1 MVRVALREGAKV
13 PFLCSGTHPAFTDQ
27 TIWACAQN
35 DAGTSGTVV
44 VEAALAC
51 AGITQASTA
60 RARNIRRRPM
70 LPRIS
75 DDLQVA
81 LSDSVTRRN
90 LSVRLPQRRSG
101 RHLLII
107 VVSSARYPSGS
118 MKTLPTSDLAHTLI
132 ALAAILLCAH
142 GMGSLFVRFRQPRAI
157 GEVLGGL
164 LLGATVLG
172 WLSPSA
178 QAWIFPTGGSTP
190 VILSAVYQLGLL
202 LLLFIAGSELRT
214 VFHRGERRTVAAVF
228 VAGTT
233 IPFVAGLG
241 ISQMIDQRSLWGPN
255 GNTTSFVLVFSIAL
269 AITSI
274 PVISRIMHDLGIL
287 DTAFARVVLGV
298 AVLEDLVLY
307 VVLAT
312 AIGFA
317 GTTSA
322 ALFGLPSALGI
333 TTGSQADLAYH
344 VTATLAFLAAFL
356 VAGPPA
362 YRWIGSLQLNVIH
375 RATPIA
381 HQLTFML
388 LTTAAA
394 LMLGLEAFFGAFVA
408 GIIVAATES
417 KPSQATLAIRSFSL
431 AFFIPVYFAGIG
443 LGLDLIHGFDVVF
456 FIGFLLAAC
465 FIKAT
470 SVYLGAR
477 AAGEDGFGSLN
488 LAIAMNARGGPG
500 IVVASTAFSAGII
513 DQDFFAVLVLLAI
526 ITSLAAGTWLER
538 VPRER
543 LLSRPETTAGRAV
556 GVEAETVV

>member
-1 MVRVALREGAKV
+1 
-13 PFLCSGTHPAFTDQ
+13 
-27 TIWACAQN
+27 
-35 DAGTSGTVV
+35 
-44 VEAALAC
+44 
-51 AGITQASTA
+51 
-60 RARNIRRRPM
+60 
-70 LPRIS
+70 
-75 DDLQVA
+75 
-81 LSDSVTRRN
+81 
-90 LSVRLPQRRSG
+90 
-101 RHLLII
+101 
-107 VVSSARYPSGS
+107 
-118 MKTLPTSDLAHTLI
+118 
-132 ALAAILLCAH
+132 
-142 GMGSLFVRFRQPRAI
+142 
-157 GEVLGGL
+157 
-164 LLGATVLG
+164 
-172 WLSPSA
+172 
-178 QAWIFPTGGSTP
+178 
-190 VILSAVYQLGLL
+190 
-202 LLLFIAGSELRT
+202 
-214 VFHRGERRTVAAVF
+214 
-228 VAGTT
+228 
-233 IPFVAGLG
+233 
-241 ISQMIDQRSLWGPN
+241 
-255 GNTTSFVLVFSIAL
+255 
-269 AITSI
+269 
-274 PVISRIMHDLGIL
+274 MHDLGIL
-287 DTAFARVVLGV
+287 DTPFARVVLGV

-317 GTTSA
+317 GTTGA

-333 TTGSQADLAYH
+333 TTGSHADLAYH

-362 YRWIGSLQLNVIH
+362 YRWIGNLELNVIQ

-408 GIIVAATES
+408 GIVVAATES

-456 FIGFLLAAC
+456 FVGFVLAAC
-465 FIKAT
+465 VIKAT

-477 AAGEDGFGSLN
+477 AAGEDSFGSLN

-538 VPRER
+538 VPRHR
-543 LLSRPETTAGRAV
+543 LLPGP
-556 GVEAETVV
+556 

>member
-1 MVRVALREGAKV
+1 M
-13 PFLCSGTHPAFTDQ
+13 S
-27 TIWACAQN
+27 
-35 DAGTSGTVV
+35 
-44 VEAALAC
+44 
-51 AGITQASTA
+51 
-60 RARNIRRRPM
+60 
-70 LPRIS
+70 
-75 DDLQVA
+75 
-81 LSDSVTRRN
+81 
-90 LSVRLPQRRSG
+90 
-101 RHLLII
+101 
-107 VVSSARYPSGS
+107 
-118 MKTLPTSDLAHTLI
+118 TLPTADLAHTLI

-157 GEVLGGL
+157 GEVFGGL

-172 WLSPSA
+172 SLSESTR
-178 QAWIFPTGGSTP
+178 AWIFPTSGSTP

-233 IPFVAGLG
+233 IPFVAGLA

-255 GNTTSFVLVFSIAL
+255 GNTTSFVLVFAIAL

-287 DTAFARVVLGV
+287 DTPFARVVLGV

-312 AIGFA
+312 AIGYA
-317 GTTSA
+317 GTTGA

-333 TTGSQADLAYH
+333 TTGSHADLVYH
-344 VTATLAFLAAFL
+344 VTATLAFLGAFL

-362 YRWIGSLQLNVIH
+362 YRWIGSLELNVIQ

-408 GIIVAATES
+408 GIVVAATEP

-456 FIGFLLAAC
+456 FVGFLLAAC
-465 FIKAT
+465 VIKAA

-477 AAGEDGFGSLN
+477 VAGEDSFSSLN

-526 ITSLAAGTWLER
+526 LTSLAAGTWLER
-538 VPRER
+538 VPRHR
-543 LLSRPETTAGRAV
+543 LLARPVTTAGPAAV
-556 GVEAETVV
+556 IKEDTVT